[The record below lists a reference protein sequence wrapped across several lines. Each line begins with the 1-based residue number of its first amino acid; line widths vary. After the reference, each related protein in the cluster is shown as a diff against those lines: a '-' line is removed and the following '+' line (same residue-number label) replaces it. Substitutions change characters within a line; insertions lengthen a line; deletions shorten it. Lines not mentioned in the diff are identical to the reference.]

1 MAIAWNMDSRDTGC
15 RVSKKDTR
23 IIWGKYG
30 NLCSLRQRGWLV
42 GCRLM
47 SSRGGRI
54 DCIWRL
60 DIGVEGK
67 GKVLY
72 NFQVSDTRGWMK
84 SGQIRKCRNRNVFHC
99 GSSCG

>member
-1 MAIAWNMDSRDTGC
+1 MDSRDTGC

-23 IIWGKYG
+23 IIWGKYD

-47 SSRGGRI
+47 SSQGGRI

-84 SGQIRKCRNRNVFHC
+84 SGQIRKCRNRNVFHG